1 MWTLG
6 LVKYGIYFSD
16 GENASW
22 IVQHIPYERVRGVT
36 GESVSIVPGWAGMN
50 TCLYFPWGGG
60 GNGATGDIMASTG
73 RPVEV
78 NAFVLCQ

>member
-22 IVQHIPYERVRGVT
+22 IVQHIPDEGIRGVT
-36 GESVSIVPGWAGMN
+36 GENVSVVSGYGQ
-50 TCLYFPWGGG
+50 
-60 GNGATGDIMASTG
+60 
-73 RPVEV
+73 E
-78 NAFVLCQ
+78 